1 MNNGKELKPGLD
13 RSDQMRI
20 TTHGFSAR
28 ELTMNRR
35 DFIKLSST
43 CLLGSMASP
52 WVQNPAMARQM
63 DNNIVEPDP
72 ADEVLVNPGMGF
84 ETFNSF
90 NGDERNRWAE
100 NYPECSI
107 SYFRLCWSILE
118 PEEGR
123 YNFNLIDSLLEK
135 AEQRRQDLAL
145 RFMPTSS
152 ADLSTGTPKWYME
165 KAKGY
170 WYKKYNREGWAPE
183 HNDPYFLTKQEELVG
198 AFGERYNGHQNIIRM
213 DIGSVGFWGEWHM
226 SHTEPEL
233 PMISEENAVK
243 IIDMYLKHWN
253 KTPLSMLIGY
263 VPGLRYAVS
272 KGTGW
277 RADSLGDYGHFSDTW
292 CHMLHAYPKYL
303 RQANALD
310 AWKNGPVAFEPPG
323 SMVDLEK
330 YVPQKG
336 GGYEKMWNKALEWH
350 GSAFNAKSKPIL
362 SHQVPPIRHFLKRC
376 GYRLSLRRIV
386 FPKSLSP
393 NKRHFPLDFEIENT
407 GVAPVYKNYIPA
419 IKITGGRASVILTS
433 GTRACQLLP
442 GRHRVMEKML
452 LPDSLGA
459 GNYVVSFGI
468 LNPAN
473 HSPAIRL
480 ANKGIDPEGWCPLG
494 IVEKQA

>member
-1 MNNGKELKPGLD
+1 
-13 RSDQMRI
+13 
-20 TTHGFSAR
+20 
-28 ELTMNRR
+28 MNRR
-35 DFIKLSST
+35 DFIKLSSS
-43 CLLGSMASP
+43 CLLGSITSP
-52 WVQNPAMARQM
+52 WAPNPAWALQA
-63 DNNIVEPDP
+63 DKNIVEPETI
-72 ADEVLVNPGMGF
+72 DEVLVNPGMGF
-84 ETFNSF
+84 ETFHSF
-90 NGDERNRWAE
+90 NGDVENKRAE

-107 SYFRLCWSILE
+107 AYFRFYWSKLE
-118 PEEGR
+118 PWEGK
-123 YNFNLIDSLLEK
+123 YNFEMIDWLLEK
-135 AEQRRQDLAL
+135 AKQNRQDLAL
-145 RFMPTSS
+145 RFMPTSA
-152 ADLSTGTPKWYME
+152 ADPYVGTPKWYIA

-170 WYKKYNREGWAPE
+170 RYKKYNREGWAPE
-183 HNDPYFLTKQEELVG
+183 HNDPYFLAKQEELVS

-233 PMISEENAVK
+233 PMISEENAIKVV
-243 IIDMYLKHWN
+243 DMYLKHWN
-253 KTPLSMLIGY
+253 ETPLSMLIGY
-263 VPGLRYAVS
+263 VPGLQYAVN

-303 RQANALD
+303 KQANALD

-323 SMVDLEK
+323 SMADLDK

-336 GGYEKMWNKALEWH
+336 GGYDKMWNKALEWH

-362 SHQVPPIRHFLKRC
+362 SHQVPLIRHFLKRC
-376 GYRLSLRRIV
+376 GYRFSLSRIV
-386 FPKSLSP
+386 LPKILLP
-393 NKRHFPLDFEIENT
+393 DERYFPLDFEIENT

-419 IKITGGRASVILTS
+419 IKLTNGLASVIMKS
-433 GTRACQLLP
+433 KAKVHKWLP
-442 GRHRVMEKML
+442 GRHRVTEKLL

-459 GNYVVSFGI
+459 GNYAVSFGI

-480 ANKGIDPEGWCPLG
+480 ANKGADPEGWYPLG